1 MQAISLGSNRD
12 ANPATRALE
21 LLARDQQSLKAHGGT
36 TGSCRGNRRKKCSY
50 DLSVMFQVASSIE
63 DDNAFDFPP
72 IEWCSDDE
80 EEESTRATAVTE
92 SATALFLPSKR
103 HKHSHHHQEE
113 KHQDRPQP
121 PSLVR
126 SHAFPS
132 NLMSLSE
139 GRLFSPAP
147 CTNYLNTKE
156 EFLTS
161 KVSILGHHHHLS
173 RDREHPSPI
182 SPSNKSDPLSSP
194 LISFRIGREG

>member
-1 MQAISLGSNRD
+1 MQALSLGSNRD

-21 LLARDQQSLKAHGGT
+21 LLAREQSLKAHGGT
-36 TGSCRGNRRKKCSY
+36 TGFCRGNRRKKCSY

-80 EEESTRATAVTE
+80 EEDSTRATAETE
-92 SATALFLPSKR
+92 NATALFLPSKR

-113 KHQDRPQP
+113 KRQDRPQP
-121 PSLVR
+121 SSLVR

-139 GRLFSPAP
+139 GRLFSPEP
-147 CTNYLNTKE
+147 CTNYANIKE

-161 KVSILGHHHHLS
+161 KVSILGHHHHHLS
-173 RDREHPSPI
+173 RDLEHPSPI